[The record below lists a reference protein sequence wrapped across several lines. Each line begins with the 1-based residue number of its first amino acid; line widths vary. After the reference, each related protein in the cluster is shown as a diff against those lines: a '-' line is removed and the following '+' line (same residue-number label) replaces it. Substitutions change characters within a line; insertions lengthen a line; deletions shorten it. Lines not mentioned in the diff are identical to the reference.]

1 MSPFSSLPLSSL
13 TPPAWSSAFD
23 ASLLALLLALLAW
36 AALSDGLRFRIPNA
50 ASLGIALLYPAHV
63 LASALPVEWPWAL
76 LIAGIL
82 FAVGL
87 ALFARGMV
95 GGGDVKLLSA
105 AALWAGPHLILW
117 LLIVM
122 GLTGGLLS
130 VIAWLLHYLQRFRT
144 AGWAALTLPPPDGR
158 VFERV
163 PYGVAIAAGGAYTAV
178 TAIHLLFTY

>member
-1 MSPFSSLPLSSL
+1 MPPLSSL
-13 TPPAWSSAFD
+13 TLPAWSSAYD

-63 LASALPVEWPWAL
+63 LASPLPVDWSGAL
-76 LIAGIL
+76 IVAGIL
-82 FAVGL
+82 FAVGIV
-87 ALFARGMV
+87 LFAKGMV

-105 AALWAGPHLILW
+105 AALWAGPHLILP

-130 VIAWLLHYLQRFRT
+130 VIAWLLQYLQRVRT
-144 AGWAALTLPPPDGR
+144 VGWAALTLPQPDGR

-163 PYGVAIAAGGAYTAV
+163 PYGVAIVAGGAYA
-178 TAIHLLFTY
+178 AIHLLFTY

>member
-1 MSPFSSLPLSSL
+1 MPPLSSVTL
-13 TPPAWSSAFD
+13 PAFSSAFD
-23 ASLLALLLALLAW
+23 ATLLALFLALLAW

-50 ASLGIALLYPAHV
+50 ASLGMALLYPAHV
-63 LASALPVEWPWAL
+63 LTSPLAVDWLGALIVG
-76 LIAGIL
+76 GIL
-82 FAVGL
+82 FAVGV

-105 AALWAGPHLILW
+105 AALWAGPHLILQ

-130 VIAWLLHYLQRFRT
+130 MIVWLLQYLQRFRA
-144 AGWAALTLPPPDGR
+144 AGWAALTLAQPDSG

-178 TAIHLLFTY
+178 HLLFTY

>member
-1 MSPFSSLPLSSL
+1 MPPLSSL
-13 TPPAWSSAFD
+13 TLPAWSSAFD
-23 ASLLALLLALLAW
+23 SSLLALLLALLAW

-63 LASALPVEWPWAL
+63 LASPLPVDWPGAL
-76 LIAGIL
+76 IVAGIL

-87 ALFARGMV
+87 VLFVRGMV

-105 AALWAGPHLILW
+105 AALWAGPHLILQ

-130 VIAWLLHYLQRFRT
+130 MIAWLLQYVQRFRA
-144 AGWAALTLPPPDGR
+144 AGWAALALPQPDGR

-163 PYGVAIAAGGAYTAV
+163 PYGVAIVAGGAY

>member
-1 MSPFSSLPLSSL
+1 MPPLSSL
-13 TPPAWSSAFD
+13 TLPAWSSAFD
-23 ASLLALLLALLAW
+23 SSLLALLLALFAW
-36 AALSDGLRFRIPNA
+36 AALSDGMRFRIPNA

-63 LASALPVEWPWAL
+63 LASPVPVDWPGALIV
-76 LIAGIL
+76 AGIL

-87 ALFARGMV
+87 VLFVRGMV

-105 AALWAGPHLILW
+105 AALWAGPHLILQ

-130 VIAWLLHYLQRFRT
+130 MIVWLLQYLQRFRA
-144 AGWAALTLPPPDGR
+144 AGWSALTLPQPDDR

-163 PYGVAIAAGGAYTAV
+163 PYGVAIVAGGAY